1 MTIQIQLSTIKVNKS
16 THHVNPTN
24 YCSFNTKNGKL
35 QQNIQSSFSDMTV
48 YKLNFE
54 TSVFNMSAATGYWS
68 TSLVA
73 TWQCIATERER
84 EREHLV
90 SADQVAGLWHVSRQ
104 RLLLCTSQLSL
115 QLIQVRYQLVQIT
128 HQLLVSR
135 RLPLWNEHHQTSSR
149 NVLWQVCP
157 SVSVYPHTYL
167 RISGITRPNFAKIS
181 RACLKHGHASDL
193 F

>member
-1 MTIQIQLSTIKVNKS
+1 MSTQLITVGL
-16 THHVNPTN
+16 
-24 YCSFNTKNGKL
+24 TKHGKL
-35 QQNIQSSFSDMTV
+35 WQNLQSSFWDMTV
-48 YKLNFE
+48 EKLKFK

-73 TWQCIATERER
+73 TWQCITTER

-90 SADQVAGLWHVSRQ
+90 SADQVTGLWHVSRQ

-157 SVSVYPHTYL
+157 SVSVCPHTYL
-167 RISGITRPNFAKIS
+167 RNHTSKL
-181 RACLKHGHASDL
+181 C
-193 F
+193 